1 MEIIFHTKQPLRDI
15 PMKTKLLIGMF
26 AAILS
31 INAYASGSHQSSHS
45 HGNSEKQEQH
55 TFAAGSPGKLS
66 DLNRV
71 IKIRAMDNMRYDQNS
86 INVRAGETIRFIV
99 TNTGKLRHEFS
110 IGDSEEQLKHAKM
123 MKAMPTMM
131 HKDPN
136 AISLAAGETG
146 EIIWKFS
153 QSSDIEIAC
162 HVAGHYEAG
171 MKADVRVIR

>member
-1 MEIIFHTKQPLRDI
+1 
-15 PMKTKLLIGMF
+15 MKSKLLISLF
-26 AAILS
+26 AATLS
-31 INAYASGSHQSSHS
+31 MNAYASGDHHSSHS
-45 HGNSEKQEQH
+45 HGNSEKQQRH

-66 DLNRV
+66 DVNRD
-71 IKIRAMDNMRYDQNS
+71 IKIRAMDNMRYDKNS

-99 TNTGKLRHEFS
+99 TNSGKLRHEFS

-123 MKAMPTMM
+123 MKAMPNMM

-136 AISLAAGETG
+136 TISLAPGETG

-171 MKADVRVIR
+171 MMADIRVIR

>member
-1 MEIIFHTKQPLRDI
+1 
-15 PMKTKLLIGMF
+15 MKTKLLIGIF
-26 AAILS
+26 AATLS
-31 INAYASGSHQSSHS
+31 INAYASGGHQSSHRQDTS
-45 HGNSEKQEQH
+45 SKQEH
-55 TFAAGSPGKLS
+55 HMFAAGSPGKLS
-66 DLNRV
+66 DVKRT
-71 IKIRAMDNMRYDQNS
+71 IKVSALDNMRYDQNS

-123 MKAMPTMM
+123 MKAMPNMK

-136 AISLAAGETG
+136 TISLAAGETG

-162 HVAGHYEAG
+162 HVPGHYEAG
-171 MKADVRVIR
+171 MKADIRVIR